1 MATLTPYLFFDGECR
16 DAVQFYRSCL
26 GGEVEVTTYGQMQ
39 GEGCPLAMKDKVMH
53 ASLKSEQVVLM
64 ASDRPDA
71 RPTRGDNVALSLR
84 CDTLAEIETTFAALA
99 EQGTVTYPL
108 HDAPWG
114 DRFGTLL
121 DRYGVLWMLTGP
133 RS

>member
-1 MATLTPYLFFDGECR
+1 MATLTPYLFFSGECR
-16 DAVQFYRSCL
+16 EAVQFYRDCL
-26 GGEVEVTTYGQMQ
+26 GGELEVMTYGQMQ
-39 GEGCPLAMKDKVMH
+39 GEGCPLAIKDRVMH
-53 ASLKSEQVVLM
+53 ATLKSKQLVLM

-71 RPTRGDNVALSLR
+71 QPTRGDNVALSLR
-84 CDTLAEIETTFAALA
+84 CETLAEIEAVFAALA
-99 EQGTVTYPL
+99 DKGNVTYSL

-114 DRFGTLL
+114 DRFGTLI